1 MSEKEIIKRVI
12 EGEVAFYE
20 ILVRRFNLVLYK
32 VGRSYNFN
40 QQDTKY
46 LMQETLIDA
55 FLNLKKFQFRA
66 SFKTWISKI
75 MLNNCYHK

>member
-20 ILVRRFNLVLYK
+20 VLVRRFNPVLYK

-40 QQDTKY
+40 HQDTED
-46 LMQETLIDA
+46 LM
-55 FLNLKKFQFRA
+55 
-66 SFKTWISKI
+66 
-75 MLNNCYHK
+75 